1 MTKTKI
7 DAALA
12 AAEET
17 HAARDPERA
26 EMIKTARLFK
36 SSWLELAEALS
47 RNRRAGAWRRWGFES
62 FEQYAKLELHLRPE
76 TVEKLTGSFAFLQK
90 RAPEVL
96 ARDGISSP
104 IPSYQAVDFLRRAEE
119 SEDAT
124 PDVVQALTRKVL
136 ADAAPLSAVSRE
148 YKDVVF
154 PISDEDRSVRDAATL
169 KAAAARLR
177 DLLPETKAV
186 PKKLANEV
194 AAAVERVLE
203 ALEAR
208 QPKPHEAA

>member
-1 MTKTKI
+1 MTTTKT
-7 DAALA
+7 DATLA
-12 AAEET
+12 AAEEA
-17 HAARDPERA
+17 HAKNDPERA
-26 EMIKTARLFK
+26 AMIKTARLFK

-47 RNRRAGAWRRWGFES
+47 KTRRSATWRRWGFES
-62 FEQYAKLELHLRPE
+62 FEQYTKLELHLRPE

-96 ARDGISSP
+96 ERDGIASP

-154 PISDEDRSVRDAATL
+154 PISDTDRSARDVATL

-203 ALEAR
+203 ALESKA
-208 QPKPHEAA
+208 HEAA

>member
-1 MTKTKI
+1 MTKTKT
-7 DAALA
+7 DSALA
-12 AAEET
+12 AAEEE
-17 HAARDPERA
+17 HAERDPERA

-36 SSWLELAEALS
+36 SSWLELAEALTK
-47 RNRRAGAWRRWGFES
+47 NRRAATWRRWGFES
-62 FEQYAKLELHLRPE
+62 FEQYTKLELHLRPE

-96 ARDGISSP
+96 ARDGIASP

-119 SEDAT
+119 SEGAT
-124 PDVVQALTRKVL
+124 PDVVQSLTRKVL

-154 PISDEDRSVRDAATL
+154 PISDADRSTRDAATL

-208 QPKPHEAA
+208 EPKPHEAA

>member
-1 MTKTKI
+1 MKTKT
-7 DAALA
+7 DATLA
-12 AAEET
+12 AAEQE
-17 HAARDPERA
+17 HAASDPERA

-36 SSWLELAEALS
+36 SSWLELAAALS
-47 RNRRAGAWRRWGFES
+47 RARRSGTWKRWGFES
-62 FEQYAKLELHLRPE
+62 FEQYTKLELHLRPE

-96 ARDGISSP
+96 ARDGLTSP

-124 PDVVQALTRKVL
+124 PDVVQQLTRKVL

-154 PISDEDRSVRDAATL
+154 PISDADRATRDLATL
-169 KAAAARLR
+169 KAAATRLR

-186 PKKLANEV
+186 PKKVANET
-194 AAAVERVLE
+194 AAAVERLLE
-203 ALEAR
+203 ALESKAH
-208 QPKPHEAA
+208 QAA

>member
-1 MTKTKI
+1 MSKTKI
-7 DAALA
+7 DATMA
-12 AAEET
+12 AAEE
-17 HAARDPERA
+17 AQAERDPERA

-36 SSWLELAEALS
+36 SSWLELAEALTKI
-47 RNRRAGAWRRWGFES
+47 RRAATWKRWGFES
-62 FEQYAKLELHLRPE
+62 FEQYTKLELHLRPE
-76 TVEKLTGSFAFLQK
+76 TVDKLTGSFSFLQK

-96 ARDGISSP
+96 ARDGLGSP

-124 PDVVQALTRKVL
+124 PDVVQQLTRKVL
-136 ADAAPLSAVSRE
+136 ADGAPLSAVSRE

-154 PISDEDRSVRDAATL
+154 PISENDRAARDLATL

-186 PKKLANEV
+186 SKKVANET
-194 AAAVERVLE
+194 AAAVERLLE
-203 ALEAR
+203 ALEA
-208 QPKPHEAA
+208 KATAAA

>member
-1 MTKTKI
+1 MTRTKT
-7 DAALA
+7 DETLA
-12 AAEET
+12 AAEQE
-17 HAARDPERA
+17 HARDPERA

-36 SSWLELAEALS
+36 SSWIELAEALT
-47 RNRRAGAWRRWGFES
+47 RVRRSAQWKRWGFES
-62 FEQYAKLELHLRPE
+62 FEQYTKLELHLRAE

-96 ARDGISSP
+96 ARDGMASP

-124 PDVVQALTRKVL
+124 PDVVQQLTRKVL

-154 PISDEDRSVRDAATL
+154 PISDADRAARDLATL
-169 KAAAARLR
+169 KAAATRLR

-186 PKKLANEV
+186 PKKVANDAS
-194 AAAVERVLE
+194 AAIERILE
-203 ALEAR
+203 ALESKAH
-208 QPKPHEAA
+208 QAA

>member
-1 MTKTKI
+1 MTRTKV
-7 DAALA
+7 DATLA
-12 AAEET
+12 EAEEA
-17 HAARDPERA
+17 HRAEDPERA
-26 EMIKTARLFK
+26 AMIKTARLFK

-47 RNRRAGAWRRWGFES
+47 RVRRAATWKRWGFDS
-62 FEQYAKLELHLRPE
+62 FEQYTKVELHLRPE

-96 ARDGISSP
+96 ARDGVASP

-119 SEDAT
+119 SEDTT
-124 PDVVQALTRKVL
+124 PDVMQQLSRKVL

-154 PISDEDRSVRDAATL
+154 PISETDRAARDAATL
-169 KAAAARLR
+169 KAAATRLR

-186 PKKLANEV
+186 PKKVAHE
-194 AAAVERVLE
+194 AAAALERVLE
-203 ALEAR
+203 ALEAKAT
-208 QPKPHEAA
+208 QAA

>member
-1 MTKTKI
+1 MTTTKT
-7 DAALA
+7 DATLA
-12 AAEET
+12 AAEEA
-17 HAARDPERA
+17 HALKDPERA
-26 EMIKTARLFK
+26 AMIKTARMFK
-36 SSWLELAEALS
+36 SSWLELAESLS
-47 RNRRAGAWRRWGFES
+47 KIRRAATWKRWGFES
-62 FEQYAKLELHLRPE
+62 FEQYTKLELHLRAE

-90 RAPEVL
+90 RAPEIL
-96 ARDGISSP
+96 ERDGLSSP

-124 PDVVQALTRKVL
+124 PEVVQNLTRKVL
-136 ADAAPLSAVSRE
+136 SDAAPLSAVSRE

-154 PISDEDRSVRDAATL
+154 PISDADRSARDIATL

-203 ALEAR
+203 ALESKAT
-208 QPKPHEAA
+208 EAA

>member
-1 MTKTKI
+1 MNKTKT
-7 DAALA
+7 DATLA
-12 AAEET
+12 AAEEA
-17 HAARDPERA
+17 HASHDPERA
-26 EMIKTARLFK
+26 EMIKTARMFK
-36 SSWLELAEALS
+36 SSWLELAESLS
-47 RNRRAGAWRRWGFES
+47 RIRRAATWKRWNFES
-62 FEQYAKLELHLRPE
+62 FEQYTKLELHLRAE

-154 PISDEDRSVRDAATL
+154 PISETDRAERDAATL

-186 PKKLANEV
+186 PKKLANET
-194 AAAVERVLE
+194 AAALERLLE
-203 ALEAR
+203 ALESKAH
-208 QPKPHEAA
+208 QAA

>member
-1 MTKTKI
+1 MSKTKT
-7 DAALA
+7 DAALEA
-12 AAEET
+12 AQEA

-36 SSWLELAEALS
+36 SSWLELAAALS
-47 RNRRAGAWRRWGFES
+47 RVRRAATWKRWGFES
-62 FEQYAKLELHLRPE
+62 FEQYTKLELHLRPE

-96 ARDGISSP
+96 ERDGISSP

-124 PDVVQALTRKVL
+124 PDVVQQLTRKVL

-154 PISDEDRSVRDAATL
+154 PISDADRAARDIATL
-169 KAAAARLR
+169 KAAASRLR

-203 ALEAR
+203 ALESKAH
-208 QPKPHEAA
+208 QAA

>member
-1 MTKTKI
+1 MTRTKV
-7 DAALA
+7 DATLE
-12 AAEET
+12 AAEHE
-17 HAARDPERA
+17 HAERDPERA
-26 EMIKTARLFK
+26 ELIKTARLFK
-36 SSWLELAEALS
+36 SSWIELAESLT
-47 RNRRAGAWRRWGFES
+47 RVRRGAAWKRWGFES
-62 FEQYAKLELHLRPE
+62 FEQYTKLDLHLRPE

-104 IPSYQAVDFLRRAEE
+104 IPTYQAVDFLRRATE

-124 PDVVQALTRKVL
+124 PDVVQQLTRKVL

-154 PISDEDRSVRDAATL
+154 PISEADRATRDLATL
-169 KAAAARLR
+169 KAAATRLR

-186 PKKLANEV
+186 PKKVANE
-194 AAAVERVLE
+194 AAAAIERVLE
-203 ALEAR
+203 ALESKAH
-208 QPKPHEAA
+208 QAA

>member
-1 MTKTKI
+1 MMKTKT

-12 AAEET
+12 AAEEA
-17 HAARDPERA
+17 HAERDPERA

-36 SSWLELAEALS
+36 SSWLELAEALT

-62 FEQYAKLELHLRPE
+62 FEQYTKLELHLRPE

-96 ARDGISSP
+96 ARDGIGSP

-119 SEDAT
+119 SDDAT

-154 PISDEDRSVRDAATL
+154 PISDSDRSARDAATL

-177 DLLPETKAV
+177 DLLPETKAI

-203 ALEAR
+203 ALQAR
-208 QPKPHEAA
+208 EPKPHEAA

>member
-1 MTKTKI
+1 MTTTKT

-12 AAEET
+12 AAEEA
-17 HAARDPERA
+17 HQERDPERA
-26 EMIKTARLFK
+26 AMIKTARLFK
-36 SSWLELAEALS
+36 SSWLELAAALS
-47 RNRRAGAWRRWGFES
+47 RVRRAGSWKRWGFDS
-62 FEQYAKLELHLRPE
+62 FEQYTKLELHLRPE

-96 ARDGISSP
+96 ERDGLSKT

-119 SEDAT
+119 SDDA
-124 PDVVQALTRKVL
+124 PEDVVQEMSRKILV
-136 ADAAPLSAVSRE
+136 DAAPMAAVSRE

-154 PISDEDRSVRDAATL
+154 PISDEDRSARDASTL
-169 KAAAARLR
+169 KAAATRLR

-194 AAAVERVLE
+194 GAAVERILE
-203 ALEAR
+203 ALEA
-208 QPKPHEAA
+208 KDHKAA

>member
-1 MTKTKI
+1 MKTKT
-7 DAALA
+7 DATLA
-12 AAEET
+12 AAEQE
-17 HAARDPERA
+17 HAASDPERA

-36 SSWLELAEALS
+36 SSWLELAAALS
-47 RNRRAGAWRRWGFES
+47 RARRSGTWKRWGFES
-62 FEQYAKLELHLRPE
+62 FEQYTKLELHLRPE

-96 ARDGISSP
+96 ARDGLTSP

-124 PDVVQALTRKVL
+124 TDVVQQLTRKVL

-154 PISDEDRSVRDAATL
+154 PISDADRATRDLATL
-169 KAAAARLR
+169 KAAATRLR

-186 PKKLANEV
+186 PKKVANET
-194 AAAVERVLE
+194 AAAVERLLE
-203 ALEAR
+203 ALESKAH
-208 QPKPHEAA
+208 QAA